1 MATPASIHCP
11 ACDKPTR
18 AYVELDPGRGPVRR
32 CGNEGCNAGLPPE
45 RPAPPVLT
53 LVPPVG
59 AAAPAAPPPAAGTP
73 LAWDDM
79 VTGLRARRV
88 VILARLEE
96 ARALQVELNR
106 INQVIAV
113 DDLPQAAE

>member
-1 MATPASIHCP
+1 
-11 ACDKPTR
+11 
-18 AYVELDPGRGPVRR
+18 
-32 CGNEGCNAGLPPE
+32 
-45 RPAPPVLT
+45 
-53 LVPPVG
+53 
-59 AAAPAAPPPAAGTP
+59 
-73 LAWDDM
+73 M

>member
-1 MATPASIHCP
+1 MSNTLVIYHAKCPDGIAAAWAAWMVYRPLGEYLPASYG
-11 ACDKPTR
+11 D
-18 AYVELDPGRGPVRR
+18 
-32 CGNEGCNAGLPPE
+32 
-45 RPAPPVLT
+45 
-53 LVPPVG
+53 
-59 AAAPAAPPPAAGTP
+59 PPPAAGTP